1 MLSTSLFIASVTL
14 VRLRHRAI
22 AVEQTAPLIDLPPVV
37 KDLLNEPADEED
49 EEDSCAACEKKS
61 LANTVK
67 SYDKHLII
75 CGYDKLEHS
84 HIETHNPFLEQ
95 LEALLKGSK
104 AKVKITACNHPNSSE
119 DLTDIIVYPDQIAVT
134 LNTTSQKDIEC
145 LSRWLVDSSS
155 PLSLPYT
162 KLPWK
167 RLILV
172 CHHAAR
178 DERCGRRGP
187 QVIAEL
193 ESCLR
198 RRRITPFDIYVRA
211 SSHLGGHEFAGVVV
225 VYPECDWYGYIS
237 RRNVN
242 DLLDCVLEGRRLEGC
257 WRGTAKKNEW

>member
-1 MLSTSLFIASVTL
+1 M
-14 VRLRHRAI
+14 RLRHRALAI
-22 AVEQTAPLIDLPPVV
+22 EPSVSLADLPPEV
-37 KDLLNEPADEED
+37 KDLVVESAEE
-49 EEDSCAACEKKS
+49 EEEEGSCAGCERKS

-75 CGYDKLEHS
+75 CGYERLEQS
-84 HIETHNPFLEQ
+84 RIETNNPFLEI
-95 LEALLKGSK
+95 LEELLEGSK
-104 AKVKITACNHPNSSE
+104 AKVRITACNHPNSSAG
-119 DLTDIIVYPDQIAVT
+119 LTDILVYPDQIAIT
-134 LNTTSQKDIEC
+134 LNTTSQVDIAC
-145 LSRWLVDSSS
+145 LSRWLIDSSS

-178 DERCGRRGP
+178 DERCGQRGP

-198 RRRITPFDIYVRA
+198 RRRITPFDVYVRA

-237 RRNVN
+237 RKNVN
-242 DLLDCVLEGRRLEGC
+242 VLLDCILEGRRLEGC
-257 WRGTAKKNEW
+257 WRGSGMRNEW